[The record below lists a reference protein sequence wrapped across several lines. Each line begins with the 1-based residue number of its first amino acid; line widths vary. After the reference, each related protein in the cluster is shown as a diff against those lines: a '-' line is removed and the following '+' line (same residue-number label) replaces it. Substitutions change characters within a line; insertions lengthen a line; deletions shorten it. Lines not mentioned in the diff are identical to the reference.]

1 MDLYFY
7 RNYGAIDRALM
18 ICFKRILNYNQNK
31 KNIATCPKNTV
42 SCK

>member
-31 KNIATCPKNTV
+31 KKKQHALKTQ
-42 SCK
+42 